1 MANESTSSTL
11 SELYTEIVAEA
22 QFVASEKSI
31 MRNLVKNYAI
41 VGGGKAVEV
50 PVYAQVSASAV
61 SEATDLS
68 NTAID
73 PTSVTITASEVG
85 VMTTLTDLARNS
97 APRNVAGDIG
107 KLFGEVLA
115 RKQDAD
121 LTALFDGFSTALGDG
136 TGAISASVIFNALS
150 TLRANA
156 LDADMCSVVLHPK
169 IAYDLKAN
177 MTNTFANANA
187 NDLSNEALR
196 SGFVGKLAGMNVF
209 ETSNI
214 ANTGTAGDY
223 KGGAFHKDALA
234 IAMMQDVKIETQRD
248 ASLRADE
255 IAVVPS
261 PNAVEKPSNKA
272 VKSWSCFL
280 ANASPNNLPISAA
293 TFLGAEFLAKS
304 VKVVITP
311 TSEAVIVTEVG
322 LIAV

>member
-41 VGGGKAVEV
+41 SGGGKAVEV
-50 PVYAQVSASAV
+50 PVYAQVSAAAV

-68 NTAID
+68 NTQID

-97 APRNVAGDIG
+97 APRNVAADIG
-107 KLFGEVLA
+107 KLFGEALA

-121 LTALFDGFSTALGDG
+121 LTALFDGFSVTLGDG
-136 TGAISASVIFNALS
+136 TTAISPAVIFNALS

-156 LDADMCSVVLHPK
+156 LPANECAVVVHPK
-169 IAYDLKAN
+169 IAYDLKSGL
-177 MTNTFANANA
+177 TNTFAGL
-187 NDLSNEALR
+187 DTETSNEALR
-196 SGFVGKLAGMNVF
+196 AGFVGTLAGMRIF
-209 ETSNI
+209 ETSNM

-255 IAVVPS
+255 IVATSVYGVGEIHDS
-261 PNAVEKPSNKA
+261 YGVELHHDS
-272 VKSWSCFL
+272 S
-280 ANASPNNLPISAA
+280 IQ
-293 TFLGAEFLAKS
+293 
-304 VKVVITP
+304 
-311 TSEAVIVTEVG
+311 
-322 LIAV
+322 

>member
-107 KLFGEVLA
+107 KLFGEALA

-255 IAVVPS
+255 IVATSVYGVGEIHDS
-261 PNAVEKPSNKA
+261 YGVELHYDS
-272 VKSWSCFL
+272 S
-280 ANASPNNLPISAA
+280 IQ
-293 TFLGAEFLAKS
+293 
-304 VKVVITP
+304 
-311 TSEAVIVTEVG
+311 
-322 LIAV
+322 

>member
-31 MRNLVKNYAI
+31 MRNLVKNYVI
-41 VGGGKAVEV
+41 TGGGKSVEV
-50 PVYAQVSASAV
+50 PVYAQVSADAV
-61 SEATDLS
+61 AEATDLA
-68 NTAID
+68 NTAIN

-107 KLFGEVLA
+107 KLFGEALA

-121 LTALFDGFSTALGDG
+121 LIALFDGFATVLGDG
-136 TGAISASVIFNALS
+136 TTAISPAVIFNALS

-156 LDADMCSVVLHPK
+156 LPANECAVVLHPK
-169 IAYDLKAN
+169 IAYDLKSGL
-177 MTNTFANANA
+177 TNTFAGL
-187 NDLSNEALR
+187 DTETSNEALR
-196 SGFVGKLAGMNVF
+196 AGFVGTLAGMRIF
-209 ETSNI
+209 ETSNM

-255 IAVVPS
+255 IVATSVYGVGEIHDS
-261 PNAVEKPSNKA
+261 YGVELHHDS
-272 VKSWSCFL
+272 S
-280 ANASPNNLPISAA
+280 IQ
-293 TFLGAEFLAKS
+293 
-304 VKVVITP
+304 
-311 TSEAVIVTEVG
+311 
-322 LIAV
+322 

>member
-1 MANESTSSTL
+1 MANETTSSTI

-41 VGGGKAVEV
+41 SGGGKAVEV
-50 PVYAQVSASAV
+50 PVYAQVSAAAV
-61 SEATDLS
+61 ADATDLS
-68 NTAID
+68 NTAIN

-97 APRNVAGDIG
+97 APRNVAADIG
-107 KLFGEVLA
+107 KLFGEALA

-121 LTALFDGFSTALGDG
+121 LTALFDGFSVTSGDG
-136 TGAISASVIFNALS
+136 TGAISPAVIFNALS

-156 LDADMCSVVLHPK
+156 LPANESAVVLHPK
-169 IAYDLKAN
+169 IAYDLKSGL
-177 MTNTFANANA
+177 TNTFAGL
-187 NDLSNEALR
+187 DTETSNEALR
-196 SGFVGKLAGMNVF
+196 SGFVGKLAGLNIF

-214 ANTGTAGDY
+214 ANTGNAGDY

-255 IAVVPS
+255 IVATSVYGVGEIHDS
-261 PNAVEKPSNKA
+261 YGVELHYDS
-272 VKSWSCFL
+272 S
-280 ANASPNNLPISAA
+280 IQ
-293 TFLGAEFLAKS
+293 
-304 VKVVITP
+304 
-311 TSEAVIVTEVG
+311 
-322 LIAV
+322 

>member
-41 VGGGKAVEV
+41 SGGGKAVEV
-50 PVYAQVSASAV
+50 PVYAQVSAAAV

-97 APRNVAGDIG
+97 APRNVAADIG
-107 KLFGEVLA
+107 KLFGEALA

-121 LTALFDGFSTALGDG
+121 LIALFDGFSVTLGDG
-136 TGAISASVIFNALS
+136 TTAISPAVIFNALS

-156 LDADMCSVVLHPK
+156 LPANECAVVLHPK
-169 IAYDLKAN
+169 IAYDLKSGL
-177 MTNTFANANA
+177 TNTFAGL
-187 NDLSNEALR
+187 DTETSNEALR
-196 SGFVGKLAGMNVF
+196 AGFVGRLAGMPIF
-209 ETSNI
+209 ETSNM

-255 IAVVPS
+255 IVATSVYGVGEIHDS
-261 PNAVEKPSNKA
+261 YGVELHYDS
-272 VKSWSCFL
+272 S
-280 ANASPNNLPISAA
+280 IQ
-293 TFLGAEFLAKS
+293 
-304 VKVVITP
+304 
-311 TSEAVIVTEVG
+311 
-322 LIAV
+322 

>member
-41 VGGGKAVEV
+41 TGGGKAVEV
-50 PVYAQVSASAV
+50 PVYAQVSAAAV
-61 SEATDLS
+61 AEATDLS

-73 PTSVTITASEVG
+73 PSSVTITASEVG

-97 APRNVAGDIG
+97 APRNVAADIG
-107 KLFGEVLA
+107 KLFGEALA

-121 LTALFDGFSTALGDG
+121 LTALFDGFSVTSGDG
-136 TGAISASVIFNALS
+136 TAAISPAVIFNALS

-156 LDADMCSVVLHPK
+156 LPANESAVVLHPK
-169 IAYDLKAN
+169 IAYDLKSGL
-177 MTNTFANANA
+177 TNTFAGL
-187 NDLSNEALR
+187 DTETSNEALR
-196 SGFVGKLAGMNVF
+196 SGFVGKLAGLNIF

-255 IAVVPS
+255 LVATSVYGVGEIHDS
-261 PNAVEKPSNKA
+261 YGVELHYDS
-272 VKSWSCFL
+272 S
-280 ANASPNNLPISAA
+280 IQ
-293 TFLGAEFLAKS
+293 
-304 VKVVITP
+304 
-311 TSEAVIVTEVG
+311 
-322 LIAV
+322 